1 MRQNPHSILVPSC
14 DGNPLDGL
22 LGCVLAAI
30 VGLGVVLMF
39 VLGLMRA
46 GLRLAEMIGGV

>member
-1 MRQNPHSILVPSC
+1 VRQQSVLVPDY
-14 DGNPLDGL
+14 DGSPLPGL

-30 VGLGVVLMF
+30 VGLAVALVCAY
-39 VLGLMRA
+39 GLMRA